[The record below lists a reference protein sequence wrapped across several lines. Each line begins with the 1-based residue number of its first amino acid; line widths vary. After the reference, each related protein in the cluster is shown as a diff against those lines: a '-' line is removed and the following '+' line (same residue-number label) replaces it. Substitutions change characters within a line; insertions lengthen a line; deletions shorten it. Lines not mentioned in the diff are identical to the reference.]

1 MKIFVSN
8 DDGIGAQGIGALV
21 RALGRSHEV
30 FVCAPDGERSAISHA
45 ITLRTPIRARE
56 VDMPGAKAAFALS
69 GTPADCIKIA
79 YSEFGM
85 PDAVFSGVNHGENV
99 GVDVIY
105 SGTVAAA
112 AEAVFLGVPA
122 VAVSVM
128 RAEQYEFGAA
138 CHYAQRL
145 ARYIETFRPQGV
157 LFNLNT
163 PACATHEIKGLKFP
177 VIGLQEY
184 STLYQKRIGEDGQ
197 TSFFPPRDEGE
208 VPSPI
213 GCDVYWLHRG
223 FATLTP
229 IQYDLTDKK
238 MLATLAENFK

>member
-1 MKIFVSN
+1 MKIFVAN
-8 DDGIGAQGIGALV
+8 DDGIGAQGIEALV
-21 RALGRSHEV
+21 RALGSSHEV
-30 FVCAPDGERSAISHA
+30 FVFAPDGERSAISHA
-45 ITLRTPIRARE
+45 ITLRTPVRARE

-79 YSEFGM
+79 CSEFGM
-85 PDAVFSGVNHGENV
+85 PDAVFSGINHGENV
-99 GVDVIY
+99 GVDVVY

-128 RAEQYEFGAA
+128 RAKRYVFGAA

-145 ARYIETFRPQGV
+145 ACYIEQSRPQGV

-163 PACATHEIKGLKFP
+163 PSCEMHEIKGLKFP

-184 STLYQKRIGEDGQ
+184 SNQYQKLTDEHGQ
-197 TSFFPPRDEGE
+197 TSFLPPREEGE